1 MATAAWQ
8 AQVKVSGAPVVA
20 TGEATTSLG
29 GGQYQVTN
37 AAKRILDPSA
47 AVVVKD
53 AGTPVGATLWS
64 VDRLFGVV
72 TFSGY
77 TPSGAVTVD
86 ASYVPVGAVGE
97 CTGVSI
103 SAKADLVDVSVLE
116 SQAHKRQ
123 AALVDVEG
131 SLERLALPLDD
142 LDGVTA
148 GTQSLDGWMKAGTP
162 RLLDVLFAT
171 GARFRAWV
179 LFGGYDVQ
187 GEVAG
192 VVTVSVKF
200 SGAAQ
205 GAGASFGWG
214 T

>member
-1 MATAAWQ
+1 MATASWQ
-8 AQVKVSGAPVVA
+8 AQVKVSGAAVA
-20 TGEATTSLG
+20 MTGEACTSLG

-37 AAKRILDPSA
+37 AAKRILVPSA
-47 AVVVKD
+47 SVVVKD
-53 AGTPVGATLWS
+53 AGSPVSVALWS

-77 TPSGAVTVD
+77 TPSGAVTID
-86 ASYVPVGAVGE
+86 ASYVPVGSVGE
-97 CTGVSI
+97 SKAI
-103 SAKADLVDVSVLE
+103 NIKASAELVDVSAFE
-116 SQAHKRQ
+116 SSARKRQ
-123 AALVDVEG
+123 TALVEVEG
-131 SLERLALPLDD
+131 SIERLALPLDD

-148 GTQSLDGWMKAGTP
+148 GTQSLDGWMRAGTP